1 MVKSILV
8 PLDPSPYTDKAIE
21 TAIRMAQVNKAHLTG
36 MVVIDIPGIKK
47 AAGPVPPGGFYYA
60 EHLTE
65 KRKAEAEERVNA
77 LLKKFSAACDK
88 AGVKHSEARNQGNP
102 SESIL
107 KESIYYD
114 LLVMGLRT
122 HFNFEVSH
130 EAGDSL
136 QEMLDESITPI
147 YAVPAD
153 MQVPKGDKAE
163 VNVCIPFDGS
173 LPAARALQRFAQLI
187 RHDLPRVKLVMSHE
201 DIEYAEG
208 VLEGAKGYL
217 AHHGIHNVE
226 TDITVE
232 NIIDKIKNDYT
243 DWADVFVVGA
253 HSKKGLFDFMVG
265 SLTKYLI
272 EWNRK
277 PVFIGQ

>member
-21 TAIRMAQVNKAHLTG
+21 VAIRMALVNDAHLTG

-65 KRKAEAEERVNA
+65 KRKAEAEERVDA
-77 LLKKFSAACDK
+77 LLRKFSAACEK

-107 KESIYYD
+107 AESIYYD
-114 LLVMGLRT
+114 MIVIGLRT
-122 HFNFEVSH
+122 HFNFEVSN

-136 QEMLDESITPI
+136 REMLDESITPI

-153 MQVPKGDKAE
+153 FQVPKAGKAE
-163 VNVCIPFDGS
+163 IRVCIPFDGS

-187 RHDLPRVKLVMSHE
+187 RHEMPQVKLVMSHE
-201 DIEYAEG
+201 DLDYAKG
-208 VLEGAKGYL
+208 VLEGARNYL
-217 AHHGIHNVE
+217 AYHGIDNVE
-226 TDITVE
+226 TEITVE
-232 NIIDKIKNDYT
+232 NIIDKIKADYA

-253 HSKKGLFDFMVG
+253 HSRKGLFDFIVG
-265 SLTKYLI
+265 SLTRHLI
-272 EWNRK
+272 DWNKK